1 MNRSG
6 NPVTLA
12 QARRRNS
19 LDKRQ
24 RTLTALAALEHD
36 GTKITFTA
44 VARAADVS
52 TWLTYTPGIREH
64 IEAAQR
70 RQRAA
75 AAPDRHGD
83 SHTAPAA
90 LRIELDLAR
99 QETQQLRADRDR
111 LSTAVRHQL
120 GQQLDALADA
130 DLATRV
136 DELTQTN
143 QQLADQLRQATA
155 ENTALRERLTTAEA
169 DLTAARTSLRRMIR
183 VENMA
188 R

>member
-1 MNRSG
+1 MNGSG

-36 GTKITFTA
+36 GARITFTA
-44 VARAADVS
+44 VARAAGVS
-52 TWLTYTPGIREH
+52 TWLTYSSGIREH

-70 RQRAA
+70 RQHAA
-75 AAPDRHGD
+75 AGQHGAP
-83 SHTAPAA
+83 HTAPAA

-99 QETQQLRADRDR
+99 QETRQLRADRDR
-111 LSTAVRHQL
+111 LNTAVRHQL
-120 GQQLDALADA
+120 GQQLDTLAAA
-130 DLATRV
+130 DLAARV
-136 DELTQTN
+136 DELTQSS
-143 QQLADQLRQATA
+143 QQLADQLQQRTA
-155 ENTALRERLTTAEA
+155 ENTALRERLVAAEA

-183 VENMA
+183 AENTA

>member
-6 NPVTLA
+6 NPATLA
-12 QARRRNS
+12 QARHSAS

-44 VARAADVS
+44 VARAASVS
-52 TWLTYTPGIREH
+52 TWLTYSPGIREH
-64 IEAAQR
+64 IEAARR
-70 RQRAA
+70 RQHIP
-75 AAPDRHGD
+75 AAPGQAGEP
-83 SHTAPAA
+83 STSSAA
-90 LRIELDLAR
+90 LRMELDLAR
-99 QETQQLRADRDR
+99 QEIRQLRTDRDR

-120 GQQLDALADA
+120 GQQLDTLAA
-130 DLATRV
+130 GDLTARV
-136 DELTQTN
+136 DDLTESN
-143 QQLADQLRQATA
+143 QQLTDQLRQATA
-155 ENTALRERLTTAEA
+155 ENTALKERLTAAEA

-183 VENMA
+183 TENMT

>member
-1 MNRSG
+1 MNQTG
-6 NPVTLA
+6 NPDALA
-12 QARRRNS
+12 RARRRNS

-24 RTLTALAALEHD
+24 RVLTALAALEND

-44 VARAADVS
+44 VARAAAVS

-70 RQRAA
+70 RQHAA
-75 AAPDRHGD
+75 AAPDQHSEPR
-83 SHTAPAA
+83 TAAAA
-90 LRIELDLAR
+90 LRIELGLAR
-99 QETQQLRADRDR
+99 EETRQLRADRDR

-120 GQQLDALADA
+120 GQQLDTLAAA
-130 DLATRV
+130 DLAARV

-143 QQLADQLRQATA
+143 QQLADQLRHETA
-155 ENTALRERLTTAEA
+155 ENTDLRERLMAAEA

-183 VENMA
+183 TENTA

>member
-1 MNRSG
+1 MNQAG
-6 NPVTLA
+6 NPDALA

-24 RTLTALAALEHD
+24 RALTALATLEKG

-44 VARAADVS
+44 VARAAAVS

-70 RQRAA
+70 RQHAA
-75 AAPDRHGD
+75 TTPDRN
-83 SHTAPAA
+83 SAPHTTPAA

-99 QETQQLRADRDR
+99 QEAQQLRADRDR
-111 LSTAVRHQL
+111 LTTAVRHQL
-120 GQQLDALADA
+120 GQQLDTLAAA
-130 DLATRV
+130 DLAARV
-136 DELTQTN
+136 DELTQAN
-143 QQLADQLRQATA
+143 QQLADQLRQTAA
-155 ENTALRERLTTAEA
+155 ENTTLRERLATAEA

-183 VENMA
+183 TENIA

>member
-1 MNRSG
+1 VNRSG
-6 NPVTLA
+6 NPATLA

-44 VARAADVS
+44 VARAAAVS

-70 RQRAA
+70 RQHAA
-75 AAPDRHGD
+75 ATPDQ
-83 SHTAPAA
+83 HTEPRTAAAA

-99 QETQQLRADRDR
+99 QETRQLRADRDR
-111 LSTAVRHQL
+111 LNTAVRHQL
-120 GQQLDALADA
+120 GQQLDALADS
-130 DLATRV
+130 DLAARV

-143 QQLADQLRQATA
+143 QQLADQLRQAAA
-155 ENTALRERLTTAEA
+155 ENTTLRERLTIAEA

-183 VENMA
+183 TENTA

>member
-6 NPVTLA
+6 NPATLA

-24 RTLTALAALEHD
+24 HTLTALAALEHD

-44 VARAADVS
+44 VARAGGVS

-64 IEAAQR
+64 IETAQR
-70 RQRAA
+70 RQHAA
-75 AAPDRHGD
+75 AAPHRDGD
-83 SHTAPAA
+83 LHTAPAA

-99 QETQQLRADRDR
+99 QEAQQLRAERDR
-111 LSTAVRHQL
+111 LSAAVRHQL
-120 GQQLDALADA
+120 GQQLDTLAAA
-130 DLATRV
+130 DLAARV
-136 DELTQTN
+136 DELTQSN
-143 QQLADQLRQATA
+143 QQLTDQLRQATA
-155 ENTALRERLTTAEA
+155 ENTALRERLAVTEA

-183 VENMA
+183 TENTA